1 MGAAACR
8 LVMLDHPEAADEEAD
23 PPVNS
28 YRTKVVVHTCEI
40 FVNFVS
46 VLQGS
51 FLYLSINNNKLYII
65 YIYIYYTY
73 E

>member
-1 MGAAACR
+1 MS
-8 LVMLDHPEAADEEAD
+8 EEAD

-28 YRTKVVVHTCEI
+28 YRTKVVVHTGEI

-51 FLYLSINNNKLYII
+51 FSYLSITNYI
-65 YIYIYYTY
+65 YIYIYAVY